1 MTVIKYNILYR
12 TVLMLRSTTTTTT
25 NHLNKIQNKT
35 FTAGKYCISPEMVSR
50 TFYKLSL
57 LVTEAMSALC
67 TVIEILK

>member
-12 TVLMLRSTTTTTT
+12 TVLMLRSTTTT
-25 NHLNKIQNKT
+25 NHLNKIHNKT